1 MQFSIKSQIFD
12 QPNVKFMS
20 LFNNPNR
27 IPENYGLKIAGGL
40 ILFFVIMKL
49 TGLVHHYELR
59 FLNVFIQVGGIY
71 FALKKFR
78 ETHGQHLNYFR
89 ALATGVAVGAVSSV
103 IFAAFLFAYLSVDGA
118 MMQDVIAKE
127 PMGRYLNPY
136 ITAFMVALEGLFSG
150 LLFTFIIINYVNTDD
165 VNEPQGES
173 N

>member
-1 MQFSIKSQIFD
+1 
-12 QPNVKFMS
+12 MS
-20 LFNNPNR
+20 LFTNPNR

-40 ILFFVIMKL
+40 IAFFLIMKVA
-49 TGLVHHYELR
+49 GLAHIYELR
-59 FLNVFIQVGGIY
+59 FLNIFIQVGGIF

-78 ETHGQHLNYFR
+78 ETHDEHMNYFR
-89 ALATGVAVGAVSSV
+89 ALVTGVATGAVSSV
-103 IFAAFLFAYLSVDGA
+103 IFALFLFIYLTVDPGF
-118 MMQDVIAKE
+118 MQDIITNE

-136 ITAFMVALEGLFSG
+136 ITSFMVALEGLFSG

>member
-1 MQFSIKSQIFD
+1 
-12 QPNVKFMS
+12 MS
-20 LFNNPNR
+20 LFTNPNR

-40 ILFFVIMKL
+40 IGFFLLMKV
-49 TGLVHHYELR
+49 TGLAHIYELR

-71 FALKKFR
+71 FALKKFK
-78 ETHGQHLNYFR
+78 ETHDAHMNYFR
-89 ALATGVAVGAVSSV
+89 ALVTGVATGAVSSV
-103 IFAAFLFAYLSVDGA
+103 IFALFLFIYLSVDPGF
-118 MMQDVIAKE
+118 MQDIITNE

>member
-1 MQFSIKSQIFD
+1 
-12 QPNVKFMS
+12 MS
-20 LFNNPNR
+20 LFTNPNR

-40 ILFFVIMKL
+40 IAFFLIMKL
-49 TGLVHHYELR
+49 VGLVHHYELR

-89 ALATGVAVGAVSSV
+89 ALITGVATGAISSA
-103 IFAAFLFAYLSVDGA
+103 IFAIFLFGYLTLDSNL
-118 MMQDVIAKE
+118 MQGVIENE

-136 ITAFMVALEGLFSG
+136 ISAFMVALEGLFSG
-150 LLFTFIIINYVNTDD
+150 LLFTFIIINYVETDD
-165 VNEPQGES
+165 VNDPQGES

>member
-1 MQFSIKSQIFD
+1 
-12 QPNVKFMS
+12 MS
-20 LFNNPNR
+20 LFTNPNR

-40 ILFFVIMKL
+40 IAFFLIMKL
-49 TGLVHHYELR
+49 VGLVHHYELR

-78 ETHGQHLNYFR
+78 ETHDQHLNYFR
-89 ALATGVAVGAVSSV
+89 ALVTGVATGAISSV
-103 IFAAFLFAYLSVDGA
+103 IFALFLFGYLSIDA
-118 MMQDVIAKE
+118 SLMQGVIENE

-150 LLFTFIIINYVNTDD
+150 LLFTFIIINYVETDD
-165 VNEPQGES
+165 VNDPQGES

>member
-1 MQFSIKSQIFD
+1 
-12 QPNVKFMS
+12 MS
-20 LFNNPNR
+20 LFTNPNR

-40 ILFFVIMKL
+40 IAFFLIMKL
-49 TGLVHHYELR
+49 VGLVHHYELR

-78 ETHGQHLNYFR
+78 ESHGQHLNYFR
-89 ALATGVAVGAVSSV
+89 ALITGVATGAISSA
-103 IFAAFLFAYLSVDGA
+103 IFALFLFGYLTIDA
-118 MMQDVIAKE
+118 NLMQGVIDNE

-150 LLFTFIIINYVNTDD
+150 LLFTFIIINYVVTDD
-165 VNEPQGES
+165 VNDPQGES

>member
-1 MQFSIKSQIFD
+1 
-12 QPNVKFMS
+12 MS
-20 LFNNPNR
+20 LFTNPNR

-40 ILFFVIMKL
+40 IAFFLIMKVA
-49 TGLVHHYELR
+49 GLAHIYELR
-59 FLNVFIQVGGIY
+59 FLNVIIQVGGIY

-78 ETHGQHLNYFR
+78 ETHDEHMNYFR
-89 ALATGVAVGAVSSV
+89 ALVTGVATGAVSSV
-103 IFAAFLFAYLSVDGA
+103 IFALFLFIYLTVDPGF
-118 MMQDVIAKE
+118 MQDIITNE

-136 ITAFMVALEGLFSG
+136 ITSFMVALEGLFSG